1 MPLTLHHFGNNY
13 IVTNSA
19 KLCSMNCVGGVD
31 QKIGLR
37 CVYFT
42 LSVLNANESS
52 SGLIVLLFCFM
63 LHVVSAAVQVLVM
76 SWDEFL
82 YLVDGRSNLVLS
94 AIVII
99 LGL

>member
-1 MPLTLHHFGNNY
+1 
-13 IVTNSA
+13 
-19 KLCSMNCVGGVD
+19 
-31 QKIGLR
+31 
-37 CVYFT
+37 
-42 LSVLNANESS
+42 
-52 SGLIVLLFCFM
+52 M